1 MGLKEEPVPRFEGKP
16 LKEEV
21 RSSGGSRPPKKQSIR
36 KEYDEYEIDKEY
48 EDYYE
53 IKDLTPR
60 RQNGR
65 KKSLIER
72 VATSSAGS
80 RAIQGNQALFEEFVK
95 LAIERQRWDQAQD
108 VVKII
113 QDSVTTPKPEEDS
126 EERNRKNKKGK
137 GKGKKEKEEYSE
149 EEYEDIDLEY
159 SEEEYEEILPKQK
172 PARRPTRRTT
182 KRPQR
187 LPPRRPKPTKP
198 PRRTT
203 TPTPVY
209 EEYYSEEDYPEYDLS
224 EEYDSLDFEDDNDDS
239 ESQAAP
245 QVIEE
250 LKEESTS
257 LSRNNNNIRNNKFS
271 LSRGNSQQRERPRF
285 IPPPR
290 TNRPSFVPNSRRQN
304 SFSPQSAVKS
314 SQRLSINIKNKKEGK
329 EIKQENKQNEIKEER
344 NKIQTNPKPQ
354 SDLVESSEEDPKEI
368 EKSVALPADK
378 ELRTDSNDKN
388 SAKSI
393 ATDLLAKLI
402 SKSKSSP
409 VKNPN
414 IDSISSRDK
423 TPIKP
428 DKKVK
433 QFGRGR
439 IAVPREHKTSNSA

>member
-1 MGLKEEPVPRFEGKP
+1 MGPVPRFRERPLKEEPVPRFEGKP

-53 IKDLTPR
+53 IKDITPR
-60 RQNGR
+60 RENGR

-209 EEYYSEEDYPEYDLS
+209 ED
-224 EEYDSLDFEDDNDDS
+224 DDS

-250 LKEESTS
+250 LKEELTS

-285 IPPPR
+285 IPPAR

-304 SFSPQSAVKS
+304 SFSSQSAVKS